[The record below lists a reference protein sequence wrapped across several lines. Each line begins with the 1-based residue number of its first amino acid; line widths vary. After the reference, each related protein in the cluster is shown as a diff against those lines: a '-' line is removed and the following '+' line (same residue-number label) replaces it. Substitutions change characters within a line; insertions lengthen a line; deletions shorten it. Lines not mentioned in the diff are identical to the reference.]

1 MYVYNDMAI
10 TLAIPLVEKSPL
22 LRLKVRL
29 NQLVPYFK
37 GSDIIQKKQKM
48 YRRMINRLI

>member
-22 LRLKVRL
+22 LRLKVHL
-29 NQLVPYFK
+29 NQRVPYCK

>member
-1 MYVYNDMAI
+1 MAI

-22 LRLKVRL
+22 LRLIQR
-29 NQLVPYFK
+29 VPYFK

>member
-1 MYVYNDMAI
+1 MAI

-22 LRLKVRL
+22 LRQSAF
-29 NQLVPYFK
+29 NQRVPYCK